1 MEDAS
6 DGCSPLYIMT
16 KCARKKVY
24 FFCFYRKNQSTQ
36 SRNKTKTCKPV
47 IGINLKTDNLNQE
60 TTWLLNVSTY
70 ASIRQFSYRL
80 FTEFTSLYQF
90 CYKSVPNPLHACT
103 ASDTCQPPLAT
114 PWQERIEN

>member
-1 MEDAS
+1 MEDAC

-103 ASDTCQPPLAT
+103 ASDTCNPLGNPLA
-114 PWQERIEN
+114 RNN